1 MTAIDKHVR
10 IRKEDLINIGANH
23 FYMKIMEILKLE
35 LTYQNWSV
43 KIMKEIKV
51 SMDIHYDNLMTIT
64 QRDAKILE
72 TH

>member
-1 MTAIDKHVR
+1 
-10 IRKEDLINIGANH
+10 
-23 FYMKIMEILKLE
+23 
-35 LTYQNWSV
+35 
-43 KIMKEIKV
+43 MKEIKV